1 MKQVV
6 VISVM
11 VLLLATLFANSQ
23 TRTSRSEYIDAY
35 KALAISEMHRT
46 GIPASIKM
54 AQACLESSNGNSKL
68 SLQSNNH
75 FGIKCRNDWKG
86 ARVYHDDDRAKEC
99 FRKYRTVEESY
110 IDHSGFLTE
119 NTRYSGLFQLDKY
132 NYKAW
137 AHGLRSAGY
146 ATDPKYATKLI
157 NLIESERLYLL
168 DKVTPQE
175 LAASYDAAGHNT
187 QKNTEKATVRDRIAE
202 SLGNL
207 QINPFE
213 RREVETFNG
222 LEAIHARADDTY
234 ESIAREFDLK
244 LWQVHLYNDL
254 PKDAVQ
260 PSLNERIYLQRKRF
274 SAPKE
279 NEFHTV
285 RPGESMWSISQ
296 KYGIRVNRLYRLNRM
311 SGDEVP
317 AVGEKLYMR
326 SRKPRK

>member
-6 VISVM
+6 VISVL
-11 VLLLATLFANSQ
+11 VLLMATLFANSQ

-68 SLQSNNH
+68 SRQSNNH

-86 ARVYHDDDRAKEC
+86 ARVYHDDDKANEC
-99 FRKYRTVEESY
+99 FRKYRTIEESY
-110 IDHSGFLTE
+110 IDHSSFLTE
-119 NTRYSGLFQLDKY
+119 NTRYSGLFQLDR
-132 NYKAW
+132 NDYKAW

-168 DKVTPQE
+168 DRVTPEE
-175 LAASYDAAGHNT
+175 LAASYGAVETSGT
-187 QKNTEKATVRDRIAE
+187 GSTVSVRERLSQ

-207 QINPFE
+207 QLNPFE

-222 LEAIHARADDTY
+222 LDIIHARADDTY

-296 KYGIRVNRLYRLNRM
+296 QYGIRVNRLFRLNRM

-326 SRKPRK
+326 SRKPRNE